1 MKHTLEVK
9 RTAHYYHDK
18 AIEPSKGALIV
29 LHGYAQLASEFIK
42 EFKDLSPMGYHVYA
56 PEALSK
62 FYNKHQQPAANW
74 MTSHERDDEIKDYIN
89 YLNLLVTVIK
99 EKHKNIPLHFVGFSQ
114 GVSTL
119 LRWQANSNINITS
132 THLVAGSIPEELVS
146 KDNLYLN
153 SKAIYFY
160 YGNNDR
166 LVRPANAEKY
176 FNQLRAIDSNCTYV
190 PFVGRHE
197 IPKEITMFFATL

>member
-9 RTAHYYHDK
+9 RTAHYYQTK
-18 AIEPSKGALIV
+18 AIEPSKGVVIV
-29 LHGYAQLASEFIK
+29 IHGYAQLASEFIK
-42 EFKDLSPMGYHVYA
+42 DFKGLAPMGYHVYA

-74 MTSHERDDEIKDYIN
+74 MTSHERNDEIKDYLN

-119 LRWQANSNINITS
+119 LRWQVQSNINITS
-132 THLVAGSIPEELVS
+132 THLIAGSIPEELVS
-146 KDNLYLN
+146 NNDLCLN
-153 SKAIYFY
+153 TKTICFY

-166 LVRPANAEKY
+166 LVSPANAEKY
-176 FNQLRAIDSNCTYV
+176 FNQLRIIATNCTFV

-197 IPKEITMFFATL
+197 IPKEITSFFAAL